1 MRLKNS
7 ELLQF
12 KTVYQST
19 LAFEKFLKEELKKNI
34 TVLDIG
40 CGTGGTLSHYVKKYQ
55 DIKFIGLDY
64 REKKIKEAKRLY
76 KIHNITKNIEFIKF
90 NILNNIK
97 NKKIQEPDGIISEK
111 TFCTFK
117 DILNPLKNLFKL
129 KPKWIA
135 INSLFY
141 KGEMDV
147 FIHIKETKRIYE
159 TSYKDNNP
167 DGDFNIFSIDKLN
180 RFLKKTNYKITKIH
194 EFFPKKKIISKKKY
208 RGTYTM
214 QTEKNINTC
223 FSGPVYLPW
232 YFILIKKISY

>member
-1 MRLKNS
+1 MKLKNN

-19 LAFEKFLKEELKKNI
+19 LAFENFLKEELKKNI

-40 CGTGGTLSHYVKKYQ
+40 CGTGGTLSYYVKKYQ

-64 REKKIKEAKRLY
+64 REKKIVEAKRLY
-76 KIHNITKNIEFIKF
+76 KIYNITNNIDFIKF
-90 NILNNIK
+90 DIYK
-97 NKKIQEPDGIISEK
+97 SAKYKKIQKPDGIISEK

-117 DILNPLKNLFKL
+117 DITIPLKNLFKL

-159 TSYKDNNP
+159 EFYKNNNP
-167 DGDFNIFSIDKLN
+167 DGDFNIFSINKLS

-194 EFFPKKKIISKKKY
+194 EFFPKKKIISKKNY

-214 QTEKNINTC
+214 KTERNVNTC

-232 YFILIKKISY
+232 YFILIKKV